1 MCSLQS
7 LTILT
12 MKIASTRRQL
22 LALSLVSLLGLSACG
37 GGGGGDSGQSW
48 AEISGSNAVQALKTT
63 DTLAGTGAEALNG
76 KRLTVHYTGWLY
88 DVRATNQKGSQFDS
102 SVGKTPF
109 AFTLGAGA
117 VIQGWDK
124 GFAGMKAGGKRTLLI
139 PAAQGYGAQGAGSGA
154 IPANAALIFEVEL
167 ISVQ

>member
-1 MCSLQS
+1 
-7 LTILT
+7 
-12 MKIASTRRQL
+12 MKTAASTRRHL
-22 LALSLVSLLGLSACG
+22 LALTLVSMLGLSACG
-37 GGGGGDSGQSW
+37 GGGGDSSQTW
-48 AEISGSNAVQALKTT
+48 AEISGSNAVQALRTT

-117 VIQGWDK
+117 VIQGWDR
-124 GFAGMKAGGKRTLLI
+124 GFAGMKAGGKRTLVI
-139 PAAQGYGAQGAGSGA
+139 PAAQGYGAQGAGGGA